1 MKLESLCLFCGS
13 NRGGRPE
20 YAEAARQLG
29 TAFAARGLTL
39 VYGAGKIGLMGVAAD
54 AALAAGGRVVG
65 VIPEFLQAKE
75 VAHHGLDEIHITQTM
90 HERKAMMA
98 ERADGFIALPG
109 GLGTFDELFEILTW
123 GQLSVHSKPVGL
135 LNVAGF
141 FDPLLAMVRHA
152 VQEGFMREENLSL
165 FVVADNIDDLL
176 AGMRAYQPRQTDNK
190 WLELSR
196 T

>member
-29 TAFAARGLTL
+29 AALAEQGLTL

-152 VQEGFMREENLSL
+152 MQEGFMREENLSL
-165 FVVADNIDDLL
+165 FVVADNIDGLL
-176 AGMRAYQPRQTDNK
+176 AGMRAYQPRQADNK

>member
-20 YAEAARQLG
+20 YADAALQLG
-29 TAFAARGLTL
+29 TTLAEQGLTL

-65 VIPEFLQAKE
+65 FIPEFLQAKE
-75 VAHHGLDEIHITQTM
+75 VAHLGLDEIHITETM
-90 HERKAMMA
+90 HQRKALMA

-176 AGMRAYQPRQTDNK
+176 AGMRAYQPREADK